1 MANTSPL
8 KVLLVAEGSGGHLI
22 PALQTARALAD
33 TGGRIHVWYALRAK
47 TASLTRT
54 LAEDT
59 QSATVA
65 LDPLPLQR
73 TGSALAKLWQ
83 GGQLWRRA
91 ERCFSAFAPDVVVGF
106 GGWVSAP
113 VIMAARRHG
122 IGCLL
127 HEQNVVMGRA
137 NRWLTPWVDRVAVSF
152 RATQETLGGRASVVT
167 GLPVRPRIGRVSRA
181 DGARRLALDP
191 SRFTLLVLGG
201 SQGSRTLNRLM
212 TDLLPLLSTEERAAW
227 QILHIGG
234 AADAVAL
241 QAAYAAAG
249 LTARV
254 VPFVAEMEAA
264 YAAANLVLSRSGGS
278 TVAELARCGLPAIL
292 IPYPHAHGHQRANAR
307 AVERIGGGF
316 AIEEPEA
323 TPQCLLN
330 ALRWLAADAALRER
344 MGAQVR
350 QLDQPDAAER
360 LRAAI
365 VEVARTR
372 DVRRGAKR
380 AAYSAEAAASAAKA
394 GSPWHLPA
402 KEGEPRTTT
411 SQPWLRGLPHREKHP
426 VPPHLDR
433 RGFRVVRGEMTP
445 AVHPEERR
453 A

>member
-1 MANTSPL
+1 MANASPL
-8 KVLLVAEGSGGHLI
+8 KALLVAEGSGGHLL
-22 PALQTARALAD
+22 PALQTARARAD
-33 TGGRIHVWYALRAK
+33 AGGRVHVWYALRA
-47 TASLTRT
+47 TMAPLTRA

-59 QSATVA
+59 QSSAIA
-65 LDPLPLQR
+65 LSPLPLQR
-73 TGSALAKLWQ
+73 TGSALAKLWL
-83 GGQLWRRA
+83 GGRLWRRA
-91 ERCFSAFAPDVVVGF
+91 ERCFRVFAPDVVVGF

-113 VIMAARRHG
+113 VVMAARRHG

-201 SQGSRTLNRLM
+201 SQGSRPLNRLM
-212 TDLLPLLSTEERAAW
+212 TDLIPLLSTEERAAW
-227 QILHIGG
+227 QILHLGG
-234 AADAVAL
+234 AADAAAL
-241 QAAYAAAG
+241 QAAYTAAG
-249 LTARV
+249 LTARA

-264 YAAANLVLSRSGGS
+264 YAAADLVLSRSGGS

-292 IPYPHAHGHQRANAR
+292 IPYPHAHTHQRANAR

-323 TPQCLLN
+323 TPGCLLN
-330 ALRWLAADAALRER
+330 ALRWLSADAALRER

-360 LRAAI
+360 LRMVI

-372 DVRRGAKR
+372 DVRGEI
-380 AAYSAEAAASAAKA
+380 AA
-394 GSPWHLPA
+394 
-402 KEGEPRTTT
+402 
-411 SQPWLRGLPHREKHP
+411 
-426 VPPHLDR
+426 
-433 RGFRVVRGEMTP
+433 
-445 AVHPEERR
+445 AVHP
-453 A
+453 AQVVG

>member
-1 MANTSPL
+1 MANASPL
-8 KVLLVAEGSGGHLI
+8 TALLVAEGSGGHLI

-33 TGGRIHVWYALRAK
+33 AGGRVHVWYALRAK
-47 TASLTRT
+47 TAPLTRA
-54 LAEDT
+54 LVEET
-59 QSATVA
+59 QRATVR

-91 ERCFSAFAPDVVVGF
+91 ERCLSDCAPDVVVGF

-113 VIMAARRHG
+113 VIMAARRRG

-137 NRWLTPWVDRVAVSF
+137 NRWLIPWVDRVAVSF
-152 RATQETLGGRASVVT
+152 RSTQETLRGRASVVT
-167 GLPVRPRIGRVSRA
+167 GLPVRPRIGCVSRA

-201 SQGSRTLNRLM
+201 SQGSRMLNRLM
-212 TDLLPLLSTEERAAW
+212 IDLLPWLSTEERATW
-227 QILHIGG
+227 QVLHIGG
-234 AADAVAL
+234 EADAAAL
-241 QAAYAAAG
+241 HAAYAAAG
-249 LTARV
+249 LTARA
-254 VPFVAEMEAA
+254 VPFIAEMEAA

-292 IPYPHAHGHQRANAR
+292 IPYPHAQGHQRANAR

-316 AIEEPEA
+316 VIEEPAA
-323 TPQCLLN
+323 TPGGLLN
-330 ALRWLAADAALRER
+330 ALRRLASDAALRER

-365 VEVARTR
+365 VSVARTR
-372 DVRRGAKR
+372 
-380 AAYSAEAAASAAKA
+380 
-394 GSPWHLPA
+394 
-402 KEGEPRTTT
+402 GE
-411 SQPWLRGLPHREKHP
+411 QHKIAVAVHQA
-426 VPPHLDR
+426 
-433 RGFRVVRGEMTP
+433 RVVR
-445 AVHPEERR
+445 
-453 A
+453 